1 MAAQSVQGVWDRFE
15 RWAERYRRIC
25 NETIAEMSE
34 PGYSDANEG
43 LFLCKR
49 NEFNHD
55 LVLDFNLSEQELR
68 DRVDGKV
75 RFLRGYLR
83 NIMCDG
89 AEYMHWNS
97 AFLSLQDVILIDLV

>member
-1 MAAQSVQGVWDRFE
+1 MAMAAQSVQGVWDRFE

-25 NETIAEMSE
+25 NETIAKMSE
-34 PGYSDANEG
+34 RGYSGANEG

-55 LVLDFNLSEQELR
+55 LVLNFNLSEQELR

-83 NIMCDG
+83 DIMCDG
-89 AEYMHWNS
+89 AEYMH
-97 AFLSLQDVILIDLV
+97 